1 MIVFILWVLLS
12 IRNWTLVLLRSAQRR
27 ESTGSDNLGAD
38 IARCAPLLAR
48 LSYGEDVPPFP
59 AAAAVSGIRGY
70 APQRWVRIP
79 FVGRLL
85 GGFGPGGKSSSF
97 PGTGFAPLNSRR
109 GGEFRKEST
118 NR

>member
-59 AAAAVSGIRGY
+59 AGSRRFRNSWLCPPAVGENPFRWAALGGIRTPGESHPLFL
-70 APQRWVRIP
+70 APV
-79 FVGRLL
+79 L
-85 GGFGPGGKSSSF
+85 
-97 PGTGFAPLNSRR
+97 PL
-109 GGEFRKEST
+109 
-118 NR
+118 